1 MAMKRANGD
10 GSVFK
15 LTGKR
20 RKPWAARITIGWRLD
35 PASGKLTQEYQLIGT
50 FATRIEAETALND
63 FLQNPYDI
71 NAHKLTFSEVYDLW
85 SKEYYATLKNDSSA
99 RSYRAAYKYCEPIFN
114 VRMRDLRV
122 SHMQGVINDAVVGD
136 ATKSRMKSL
145 FNLMYK
151 YCMIHEIVDKD
162 YSALFVQKAG
172 KRWCYGHDSIFHVH
186 GLSPFGSVAD
196 RNCERGSCALE
207 NQRRHQNGRRDRPE
221 RPGASIDPSAGTGSL

>member
-99 RSYRAAYKYCEPIFN
+99 HCYS
-114 VRMRDLRV
+114 
-122 SHMQGVINDAVVGD
+122 SND
-136 ATKSRMKSL
+136 
-145 FNLMYK
+145 
-151 YCMIHEIVDKD
+151 
-162 YSALFVQKAG
+162 
-172 KRWCYGHDSIFHVH
+172 
-186 GLSPFGSVAD
+186 
-196 RNCERGSCALE
+196 
-207 NQRRHQNGRRDRPE
+207 
-221 RPGASIDPSAGTGSL
+221 

>member
-1 MAMKRANGD
+1 MKRANGD

-85 SKEYYATLKNDSSA
+85 SCLLYTSD
-99 RSYRAAYKYCEPIFN
+99 AA
-114 VRMRDLRV
+114 D
-122 SHMQGVINDAVVGD
+122 D
-136 ATKSRMKSL
+136 
-145 FNLMYK
+145 
-151 YCMIHEIVDKD
+151 
-162 YSALFVQKAG
+162 
-172 KRWCYGHDSIFHVH
+172 
-186 GLSPFGSVAD
+186 
-196 RNCERGSCALE
+196 
-207 NQRRHQNGRRDRPE
+207 
-221 RPGASIDPSAGTGSL
+221 